1 MGKKSLA
8 YHMEEIPKTQFVKIF
23 FLRNGFRRLE
33 KCITG
38 FFGERFS
45 VEFGVSQG
53 CVIRVYIPL
62 N

>member
-1 MGKKSLA
+1 
-8 YHMEEIPKTQFVKIF
+8 MEEIPKTQFVKIF